1 MMRECCRPPASKLIN
16 IDQASKT
23 ASEAKQSE
31 DPAKMRSALRS
42 ILQSLSADTKH
53 MSMCLNIMYMMEYTE
68 VSLG

>member
-1 MMRECCRPPASKLIN
+1 
-16 IDQASKT
+16 
-23 ASEAKQSE
+23 
-31 DPAKMRSALRS
+31 MRSALRS